1 MFPQIV
7 CLGGGIG
14 CLTFL
19 NCVFSH
25 CIYSNVWSKCL
36 LGRMQDHTRYI
47 FFTFLQYLFQMCPQM
62 AWPRGCK
69 VTQVA
74 FVRLFSIV
82 LFQRSPQI
90 ACPREGIFAL
100 VAFFCISPL
109 HRSGLCICRW
119 IFMWKAFSWR
129 FFFKCTVKL
138 AAFKLLKE
146 HSPLRCIFFFHIL
159 AYYSILGIV
168 ESEALTVLR
177 LITFLSSWSRRAR
190 IFCPQNA
197 FLRKYFITWVA
208 FYRTLGSDL
217 WVWLSV
223 SN

>member
-1 MFPQIV
+1 MSQRNA
-7 CLGGGIG
+7 CL
-14 CLTFL
+14 
-19 NCVFSH
+19 
-25 CIYSNVWSKCL
+25 
-36 LGRMQDHTRYI
+36 RD
-47 FFTFLQYLFQMCPQM
+47 
-62 AWPRGCK
+62 
-69 VTQVA
+69 
-74 FVRLFSIV
+74 
-82 LFQRSPQI
+82 
-90 ACPREGIFAL
+90 GIFAI
-100 VAFFCISPL
+100 VAFIWLSSTVSIQMSGQFFVWKDVRSHLVHLFGFSPVCFSNVSSNGMTERMQSHTSCICSTFLHCTFSKVSSNCLPERRQIRIGCIFGISPL

-208 FYRTLGSDL
+208 FYRILGSDL

>member
-14 CLTFL
+14 CICLTFL

-47 FFTFLQYLFQMCPQM
+47 FFTFLQYVFQMCPQM

-74 FVRLFSIV
+74 VVRLFPIV

-90 ACPREGIFAL
+90 ACPRECIFAL
-100 VAFFCISPL
+100 VAFFGFSPL
-109 HRSGLCICRW
+109 CL
-119 IFMWKAFSWR
+119 
-129 FFFKCTVKL
+129 FKCLVKL
-138 AAFKLLKE
+138 FDWKDARSQSLHLVGF
-146 HSPLRCIFFFHIL
+146 SPVCFSNVSLNKMIEMV
-159 AYYSILGIV
+159 ADQ
-168 ESEALTVLR
+168 
-177 LITFLSSWSRRAR
+177 
-190 IFCPQNA
+190 QNA
-197 FLRKYFITWVA
+197 DPFC
-208 FYRTLGSDL
+208 
-217 WVWLSV
+217 
-223 SN
+223 